1 MPTSFLQE
9 LYNPVPSKREP
20 KLEATGP
27 CKRETVLQGEVLDIL
42 DSEEEQEAAAPIVKR
57 PKAECHSPVRAHATS
72 AGEALVVLT
81 DDEHDEIMGSND
93 SNVSPVPL
101 QAAAAEPHHKPTAPV
116 LKVRDH
122 WRELLLSGAKTWE
135 LRTFSCEAD
144 RVGLCRARGWFRNLC
159 RIQVGG
165 CACRQWLHG
174 QAKQGGGFPLF
185 GEHLMNHQSL
195 HKGCCNVR
203 VIITVAV
210 KSYTFRLTENT
221 SVHKP

>member
-1 MPTSFLQE
+1 MWCGWRLNFAYEFLQE

-135 LRTFSCEAD
+135 LRTFSCEANQGRMALGYAGHVD
-144 RVGLCRARGWFRNLC
+144 GFVTFVEFKVVSVRVGNGYTGKPSKE
-159 RIQVGG
+159 QD
-165 CACRQWLHG
+165 
-174 QAKQGGGFPLF
+174 FPCSGSIL
-185 GEHLMNHQSL
+185 
-195 HKGCCNVR
+195 
-203 VIITVAV
+203 
-210 KSYTFRLTENT
+210 
-221 SVHKP
+221 